1 MEGCATSDANVGRNS
16 AHAVALQGRSVRYLT
31 PDAVLAY
38 IKTHRLYS
46 AIEDGS

>member
-1 MEGCATSDANVGRNS
+1 MPPVVQHVADSVCAVP
-16 AHAVALQGRSVRYLT
+16 LQGRSAKYLT

-46 AIEDGS
+46 AAEDDS